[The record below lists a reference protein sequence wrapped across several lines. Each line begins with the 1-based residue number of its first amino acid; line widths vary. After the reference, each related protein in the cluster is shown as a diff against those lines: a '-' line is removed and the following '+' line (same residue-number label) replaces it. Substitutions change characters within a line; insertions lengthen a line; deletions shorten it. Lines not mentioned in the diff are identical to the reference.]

1 VGRGSTINVQRQPWK
16 KENNKVI
23 FNQANKTMDILRI
36 ATAGSVD
43 DGKSTLI
50 GRLLYETNSITKDKI
65 EALESASKRKGLDFL
80 DLSLLTDGLIAE
92 REQGITIDVAHI
104 YFSTPTRKYIIADTP
119 GHVEYT
125 RNMVTGAS
133 NVKVSLILVDARQGL
148 VEQTARHLSI
158 AAMLRIPKVIICVNK
173 MDLVQYQE
181 STFEAIKAS
190 LTELVAQTT
199 FEGQEV
205 SFLPISSLYGQNI
218 TKKAEHMPWFSGNT
232 LLGELEAFEYAET
245 LAHAPARFP
254 VQFVVRPMTEAYHD
268 FRGYAGKISSGTFKV
283 GDAIRVLPTGQES
296 TIATIEKFENKL
308 SEGKAGDSVVIT
320 LSTDIDISRGNTIV
334 LANDTAAPQL
344 KDFSAQVCWLD
355 HQALTPGKTYLLQH
369 GINTTKAK
377 ISQITERLDVVAQ
390 TSTEGV
396 DSLKLNEIGRIALRT
411 AQPISADVYSK
422 NPANGAFILIDEFS
436 NSTVGVG
443 FVQ

>member
-1 VGRGSTINVQRQPWK
+1 
-16 KENNKVI
+16 
-23 FNQANKTMDILRI
+23 MDILRI

-133 NVKVSLILVDARQGL
+133 NVKVSLILVDARQGV

-158 AAMLRIPKVIICVNK
+158 ASLLRIPKVIICINK
-173 MDLVQYQE
+173 MDLVQYKE
-181 STFEAIKAS
+181 STFESIKNS
-190 LTELVAQTT
+190 LTELIAQTT
-199 FEGQEV
+199 FEGQEI

-218 TKKAEHMPWFSGNT
+218 TQPAEQMPWYQGNT
-232 LLGELEAFEYAET
+232 LLGELEAFEFAET
-245 LAHAPARFP
+245 QSKAAARFP
-254 VQFVVRPMTEAYHD
+254 VQFVIRPMTEAYHD
-268 FRGYAGKISSGTFKV
+268 FRGYAGKISSGTFQV
-283 GDAIRVLPTGQES
+283 GDEIRVLPTGQES
-296 TIATIEKFENKL
+296 TIASIEKFEQKI
-308 SEGKAGDSVVIT
+308 SKAEAGDSVVIT
-320 LSTDIDISRGNTIV
+320 LSTDIDISRGNTLIKASEV
-334 LANDTAAPQL
+334 EAPQL

-355 HQALTPGKTYLLQH
+355 HQALSPGKTYLLQH
-369 GINTTKAK
+369 GIHITKAK

-390 TSTEGV
+390 TSTENV
-396 DSLKLNEIGRIALRT
+396 DSLKLNEIGRISLRT
-411 AQPISADVYSK
+411 AQAIHADRYAD

-443 FVQ
+443 FVS

>member
-1 VGRGSTINVQRQPWK
+1 
-16 KENNKVI
+16 
-23 FNQANKTMDILRI
+23 MDILRI

-133 NVKVSLILVDARQGL
+133 NVKVSLILVDARQGV

-158 AAMLRIPKVIICVNK
+158 ASLLRIPKVIICINK
-173 MDLVQYQE
+173 MDLVQYQQ
-181 STFEAIKAS
+181 STFESIQNS
-190 LTELVAQTT
+190 LTELIAQTT
-199 FEGQEV
+199 FEGQEI

-218 TKKAEHMPWFSGNT
+218 TQAAEDMPWYQGNT
-232 LLGELEAFEYAET
+232 LLGELEAFEFAET
-245 LAHAPARFP
+245 QSKAAARFP
-254 VQFVVRPMTEAYHD
+254 VQFVIRPMTEAYHD
-268 FRGYAGKISSGTFKV
+268 FRGYAGKISSGTFQV

-296 TIATIEKFENKL
+296 TIASIEKFDQKL
-308 SEGKAGDSVVIT
+308 SKAEAGDSVVIT
-320 LSTDIDISRGNTIV
+320 LSTDIDISRGNTLV
-334 LANDTAAPQL
+334 KASEEMAPQL

-355 HQALTPGKTYLLQH
+355 HQALSAGKTYLLQH
-369 GINTTKAK
+369 GIHITKAK

-390 TSTEGV
+390 TSTENV
-396 DSLKLNEIGRIALRT
+396 DSLKLNEIGRISLRT
-411 AQPISADVYSK
+411 AQAIHADRYAD

-443 FVQ
+443 FVS

>member
-1 VGRGSTINVQRQPWK
+1 
-16 KENNKVI
+16 
-23 FNQANKTMDILRI
+23 MDILRI

-133 NVKVSLILVDARQGL
+133 NVKVSLILVDARQGV

-158 AAMLRIPKVIICVNK
+158 ASLLRIPKVIICINK

-181 STFEAIKAS
+181 STFESIKNS
-190 LTELVAQTT
+190 LTELIAQTT
-199 FEGQEV
+199 FEGQEI

-218 TKKAEHMPWFSGNT
+218 TQPAEQMPWYQGNT
-232 LLGELEAFEYAET
+232 LLGELEAFEFAET
-245 LAHAPARFP
+245 QSKAAARFP
-254 VQFVVRPMTEAYHD
+254 VQFVIRPMTEAYHD
-268 FRGYAGKISSGTFKV
+268 FRGYAGKISSGTFQV
-283 GDAIRVLPTGQES
+283 GDEVRVLPTGQES
-296 TIATIEKFENKL
+296 TIASIEKFEQKI
-308 SEGKAGDSVVIT
+308 SKAEAGDSVVIT
-320 LSTDIDISRGNTIV
+320 LSTDIDISRGNTLIKASEV
-334 LANDTAAPQL
+334 EAPQL

-355 HQALTPGKTYLLQH
+355 HQALSPGKTYLLQH
-369 GINTTKAK
+369 GIHITKAK

-390 TSTEGV
+390 TSTENV
-396 DSLKLNEIGRIALRT
+396 NSLKLNEIGRISLRT
-411 AQPISADVYSK
+411 AQAIHADRYAD

-443 FVQ
+443 FVS

>member
-1 VGRGSTINVQRQPWK
+1 
-16 KENNKVI
+16 
-23 FNQANKTMDILRI
+23 MDILRI

-133 NVKVSLILVDARQGL
+133 NVKVSLILVDARQGV

-158 AAMLRIPKVIICVNK
+158 ASLLRIPKVIICINK
-173 MDLVQYQE
+173 MDLVQYQQ
-181 STFEAIKAS
+181 STFESIQNS
-190 LTELVAQTT
+190 LTELIAQTT
-199 FEGQEV
+199 FEGQEI

-218 TKKAEHMPWFSGNT
+218 TQAAEHMPWYQGNT
-232 LLGELEAFEYAET
+232 LLGELEAFEFAET
-245 LAHAPARFP
+245 QSKAAARFP
-254 VQFVVRPMTEAYHD
+254 VQFVIRPMTEAYHD
-268 FRGYAGKISSGTFKV
+268 FRGYAGKISSGTFQV

-296 TIATIEKFENKL
+296 TIASIEKFDQKL
-308 SEGKAGDSVVIT
+308 SKAEAGDSVVIT
-320 LSTDIDISRGNTIV
+320 LSTDIDISRGNTLV
-334 LANDTAAPQL
+334 KASEEMAPQL

-355 HQALTPGKTYLLQH
+355 HQALSAGKTYLLQH
-369 GINTTKAK
+369 GIHITKAK

-390 TSTEGV
+390 TSTENV
-396 DSLKLNEIGRIALRT
+396 DSLKLNELGRISLRT
-411 AQPISADVYSK
+411 AQAIHADRYAD

-443 FVQ
+443 FVS

>member
-1 VGRGSTINVQRQPWK
+1 
-16 KENNKVI
+16 
-23 FNQANKTMDILRI
+23 MDILRI

-65 EALESASKRKGLDFL
+65 EALETASKRKGLDFL

-92 REQGITIDVAHI
+92 REQGITIDVANI
-104 YFSTPTRKYIIADTP
+104 YFSTPNRKYIIADTP

-133 NVKVSLILVDARQGL
+133 NAKVSLILVDARQGM

-181 STFEAIKAS
+181 STFEEIKAS
-190 LTELVAQTT
+190 LTELVKQTT

-218 TKKAEHMPWFSGNT
+218 TTKAEQMHWFTGNT
-232 LLGELEAFEYAET
+232 LLDELEAFEYAET

-283 GDAIRVLPTGQES
+283 GDAVRVLPTGQES
-296 TIATIEKFENKL
+296 TIATIEKFETKL
-308 SEGKAGDSVVIT
+308 SSAQAGDSVVIT
-320 LSTDIDISRGNTIV
+320 LSTDIDISRGNTLV
-334 LANDTAAPQL
+334 LASESNAPQL

-355 HQALTPGKTYLLQH
+355 HQDLTPGKTYLLQH
-369 GINTTKAK
+369 GINITKAK

-390 TSTEGV
+390 TATEGV

-411 AQPISADVYSK
+411 AQPISADIYAE
-422 NPANGAFILIDEFS
+422 NPSNGAFILIDEFS